1 MTYNIKMV
9 ESSTNFKTNVGYAYA
24 NQISNVG
31 NDSAD
36 KRLVVVFGTLR
47 IGKSLL
53 LSSCVD
59 EGEGYF
65 KHIRQAKGVTQR
77 PNLKKAHKALG

>member
-1 MTYNIKMV
+1 MV
-9 ESSTNFKTNVGYAYA
+9 DSTTNSKTNVGD
-24 NQISNVG
+24 ISADHKLNVG
-31 NDSAD
+31 NDSAG

-59 EGEGYF
+59 TGYF
-65 KHIRQAKGVTQR
+65 LHRR
-77 PNLKKAHKALG
+77 